1 MIKEI
6 IQLVNEKCEIKFWRV
21 IQMKRNRTVTFIN
34 SLIVSMLIL
43 NLFIFT
49 SRMRFL
55 PWFIEDGWG
64 YAGLL
69 LTSIVLLIIFFKSYQ
84 LHKNGEITTL
94 QEFIPLVSAIFS
106 LFIMLMPL
114 NDFNTIFAL
123 IVNVSIICLTF
134 LIKNPIKN

>member
-1 MIKEI
+1 
-6 IQLVNEKCEIKFWRV
+6 
-21 IQMKRNRTVTFIN
+21 MKKNRTITFIN

-49 SRMRFL
+49 SRMRFS

-64 YAGLL
+64 YAGLI
-69 LTSIVLLIIFFKSYQ
+69 LTSFVMLIIFFKSYH
-84 LHKNGEITTL
+84 LHKNGEITTF

-106 LFIMLMPL
+106 LIIMLMPL

-123 IVNVSIICLTF
+123 IVNVSIICLIFT
-134 LIKNPIKN
+134 IKNPIKN